1 MVLNVNL
8 ITGRTIEQGRAFEG
22 EKMTEKMTRAGAIVE
37 LDPEDMSKLN
47 IITGTTVTVKTEFGE
62 VVVRAVKSLNSP
74 HEGLAFIPLGI
85 WANQVVNDDTTGT
98 GTPSY
103 KGIPATI
110 ETTPNKKILGP
121 GELARTFKA

>member
-74 HEGLAFIPLGI
+74 HEGLAFIPMGI

-121 GELARTFKA
+121 SELARTFKA